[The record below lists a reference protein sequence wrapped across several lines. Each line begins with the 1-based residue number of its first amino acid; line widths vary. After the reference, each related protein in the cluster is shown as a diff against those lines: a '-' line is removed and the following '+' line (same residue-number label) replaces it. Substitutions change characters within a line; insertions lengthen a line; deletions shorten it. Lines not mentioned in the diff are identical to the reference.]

1 MDRLEH
7 DLRQLLGSDRWA
19 LPYDAGLVSRARDGA
34 ARRRR
39 ARGAGAIAGLA
50 VVATAAVLV
59 TVSALGPA
67 PDRVPP
73 PSRESLPDPPL
84 IVVDGDVLLTCG
96 IGPRFPASAL
106 DRGASGPA
114 DQGEVTAA
122 LDDLRATAGID
133 APAEL
138 RKSPASAARWMVLGD
153 DPSASPRELLVALGN
168 WDVYGDPNPAVREY
182 VTLER
187 TENGWRANRW
197 GSYCDLRPALRNPIS
212 WAVVTGVPGGLDPNS
227 STVTVEV
234 MEIECTSGRDPS
246 PFLHEPVI
254 VETADTVT
262 VYWTSTRGGE
272 TCPGNPSVRRTLQL
286 DQPIG
291 DRVLRDGSHW
301 PPRPVTGF

>member
-7 DLRQLLGSDRWA
+7 DLRRLLGSDRWA
-19 LPYDAGLVSRARDGA
+19 LPYDGGLVTRARDGA

-39 ARGAGAIAGLA
+39 ARRAGVIAGLTA
-50 VVATAAVLV
+50 MATAAVLV
-59 TVSALGPA
+59 TVNALGPA
-67 PDRVPP
+67 PHQVF
-73 PSRESLPDPPL
+73 PSREPLPDPPL
-84 IVVDGDVLLTCG
+84 IVVDGDVLLSCG

-106 DRGASGPA
+106 ARGASGLA

-122 LDDLRATAGID
+122 LDDLRTTGGID
-133 APAEL
+133 APREL
-138 RKSPASAARWMVLGD
+138 RKSPASKARWMVLGD

-168 WDVYGDPNPAVREY
+168 WDVSGDPNLVRREY

-197 GSYCDLRPALRNPIS
+197 GSRCDLRPALRDPVT

-227 STVTVEV
+227 STVEVEV
-234 MEIECTSGRDPS
+234 TEIECTSGRDPS

-254 VETADTVT
+254 VETADSVT

-286 DQPIG
+286 DQPISN
-291 DRVLRDGSHW
+291 RVLRDGSQW